1 MFKLSTTKK
10 STTFTVTYKFFE
22 EDEIYTTTCTS
33 CGLASLDADPCVE
46 IISVA

>member
-1 MFKLSTTKK
+1 MFKLFTKK
-10 STTFTVTYKFFE
+10 STTFTVTYKFFG

-33 CGLASLDADPCVE
+33 CGLASLEADPCVE